1 MTRSRQR
8 RDGAIAPTDWERVES
23 GGAEPFE
30 DSRAV
35 YRLPDGSDY
44 VWEARRHRK
53 GRGPQKATGQAAKAA
68 ERAPEAGSE
77 NPWLRLYAPHRLAWW
92 VAVNFIVG
100 SALFTLGAS
109 GALFSEFFAGE
120 GSLAANVSYFTGAL
134 LFTVGIYLQLLE
146 GLNSGDYI
154 GLKRPYNP
162 RGFTWFAW
170 RPRRL
175 EFIAPFILLVGS
187 LLFNVE
193 TSLALGSTFG
203 WFSLPT
209 LIGLVSFTGA
219 VGFVV
224 STYLQLVE
232 VCHSYLG
239 FRPREISWWVAVL
252 NLVGSVGFLVGA
264 TFGFD
269 VPGLSSPQESLVTQI
284 GFLTGSA
291 LFLAGSYLLLPEMFS
306 D

>member
-1 MTRSRQR
+1 MTQARGR
-8 RDGAIAPTDWERVES
+8 RDRVSAPGEWERLES
-23 GGAEPFE
+23 GGAGPFE
-30 DSRAV
+30 HSRAV
-35 YRLPDGSDY
+35 YRLPDGSKY
-44 VWEARRHRK
+44 EWEARRHRK
-53 GRGPQKATGQAAKAA
+53 GRGPRKATGRASEAA

-77 NPWLRLYAPHRLAWW
+77 NPWLEFYAPHRLAWW

-109 GALFSEFFAGE
+109 GALFPEFFAGE
-120 GSLAANVSYFTGAL
+120 GSLVADASYFVGAL
-134 LFTVGIYLQLLE
+134 LFTVGIYLQVLE
-146 GLNSGDYI
+146 GLNSSDYI

-162 RGFTWFAW
+162 RGFIWFAW

-175 EFIAPFILLVGS
+175 EFVAPFILLIGS

-193 TSLALGSTFG
+193 TSLALASTFG
-203 WFSLPT
+203 WVSLPV
-209 LIGLVSFTGA
+209 LVGLTSFAGA

-232 VCHSYLG
+232 VCHSYFGL
-239 FRPREISWWVAVL
+239 RPREISWWVAAL
-252 NLVGSVGFLVGA
+252 NLVGSAGFLVGSV
-264 TFGFD
+264 FGLD
-269 VPGLSSPQESLVTQI
+269 VPGLSSPEESLMTQVS
-284 GFLTGSA
+284 FLVGSA